1 MPVDALPLL
10 SLVGISVRF
19 GGVVALDNAS
29 VSLAS
34 GEIVGVIGPNG
45 AGKTTL
51 CNCVSGIAKPDSGS
65 ISFAGRD
72 VSSLPPDRRA
82 RLGIARTF
90 QVATLFDSL
99 SVFDNVL
106 VGAESGGGADDAR
119 SSAREVLSRLHLEA
133 FADQSPRELSTGYR
147 KRVEIA
153 RALAARPRLL
163 LLDEPMAGVST
174 DEAERIAA
182 MIGELR
188 NDAGLSVLLVGHN
201 LRLVMSLAD
210 RVVVLD
216 RGAVVAQGPPAAIKS
231 DAAVRKAYLGE
242 PA

>member
-1 MPVDALPLL
+1 MSADAPPLL
-10 SLVGISVRF
+10 SLVDISVRY
-19 GGVVALDNAS
+19 GGVVALDDVSLS
-29 VSLAS
+29 VSP

-51 CNCVSGIAKPDSGS
+51 CNCISATAKPDSGS

-72 VSSLPPDRRA
+72 IAALGPDRRA

-90 QVATLFDSL
+90 QAVTLFDSL
-99 SVFDNVL
+99 SVFDNIL
-106 VGAESGGGADDAR
+106 VGAEAGGGTGDAR
-119 SSAREVLSRLHLEA
+119 MAARETLGRLHLESLA
-133 FADQSPRELSTGYR
+133 GQSPRELSTGYR

-153 RALAARPRLL
+153 RAFAARPKLL
-163 LLDEPMAGVST
+163 LLDEPMAGIS
-174 DEAERIAA
+174 DEEADRIAT

-188 NDAGLSVLLVGHN
+188 NEVGLSVLLVEHN
-201 LRLVMSLAD
+201 LRLVMSHAD

-216 RGAVVAQGPPAAIKS
+216 RGAVVAEGPPAAIRS
-231 DAAVRKAYLGE
+231 DAAVRAAYLGE

>member
-1 MPVDALPLL
+1 LADEHPLL
-10 SLVGISVRF
+10 SLVGISVRY
-19 GGVVALDNAS
+19 GGVVALDEIS
-29 VSLAS
+29 VSVAL

-51 CNCVSGIAKPDSGS
+51 CNCVSGIAKPDGGS

-72 VSSLPPDRRA
+72 IATLPPDRRA

-90 QVATLFDSL
+90 QAATLFDSL

-106 VGAESGGGADDAR
+106 VGAEAGGAGDAR
-119 SSAREVLSRLHLEA
+119 TAARETLGRLQLDA
-133 FADQSPRELSTGYR
+133 LAGRSPRELSTGYR

-153 RALAARPRLL
+153 RALAARPKLL

-174 DEAERIAA
+174 EEADRIAA
-182 MIGELR
+182 MIGALR
-188 NDAGLSVLLVGHN
+188 NDAGLSVLLVEHN

-216 RGAVVAQGPPAAIKS
+216 RGTVVAEGPPDAIRS
-231 DAAVRKAYLGE
+231 DAAVRAAYLGE